1 MPDTVTIAVDFVGGD
16 EGAAVMQRG
25 VNQALSADPY
35 LHVIAVGRAEDGV
48 EAMASAHERVR
59 AQVVTEAI
67 AMDEHPASAVRAKKD
82 SSIVVGCRLVKEGS
96 AQGFFSA
103 GSTGACLAAATMVM
117 GRVTGVKRPALA
129 QMLPGYPSPTLLLDV
144 GANADCKPEY
154 LAQFGIMGAAYME
167 RLMGVERP
175 RVGLLNIGEEE
186 TKGSAAALVAYS
198 LMEQQVAG
206 FVGNCEGNDLLKG
219 SFDVVVTDGF
229 TGNVCL
235 KAIEGTA
242 STVMGYLK
250 RGFLSSTKA
259 KLGALLAKGA
269 LGSLKQTLS
278 PSTYGGAPLLGVKG
292 ACIVGQGSSDAEAVK
307 NGELVAARTAR
318 QGVAGLIAE
327 EIAAAAGA
335 SAEGEEA

>member
-16 EGAAVMQRG
+16 DGAAVMQRG
-25 VNQALSADPY
+25 VNQALSADPH

-117 GRVTGVKRPALA
+117 GRVKGVKRPALA

-186 TKGSAAALVAYS
+186 TKGSAAALAAYG
-198 LMEQQVAG
+198 LMEQQVA
-206 FVGNCEGNDLLKG
+206 GNDLLKG

-242 STVMGYLK
+242 FTVMGYLK

-259 KLGALLAKGA
+259 KLGALLAKSA

-292 ACIVGQGSSDAEAVK
+292 ACIVGHGSSDAEAVK
-307 NGELVAARTAR
+307 NGVLVAARTAR